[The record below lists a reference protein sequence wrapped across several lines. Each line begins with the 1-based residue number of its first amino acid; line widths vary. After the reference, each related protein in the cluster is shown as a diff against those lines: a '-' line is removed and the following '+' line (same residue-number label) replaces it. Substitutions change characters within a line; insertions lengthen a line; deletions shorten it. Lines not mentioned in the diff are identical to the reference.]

1 LPKNSA
7 SIIYRL
13 SGICAVLATASWI
26 APRFVSNPEGGFAG
40 GASAVLTLLIML
52 GATLLFSLYL
62 LGVTVQRFSR
72 LSKTA
77 RIAGLAPSVILAA
90 ILIGLFGLLRY

>member
-1 LPKNSA
+1 
-7 SIIYRL
+7 
-13 SGICAVLATASWI
+13 
-26 APRFVSNPEGGFAG
+26 VSNPEGGFAG